1 MSKKYIDHDA
11 IMEQIV
17 KIKDDFSPTVRPMFD
32 VFKHILSEAPT
43 ADVAP
48 VVHGE
53 WIDDLYAE
61 KCGDAYCS
69 ECNHFDWSNLN
80 YCPNCGARMD
90 GGKK

>member
-1 MSKKYIDHDA
+1 MNNQLCKDNIICCDDNCQRCANLIYNKYV
-11 IMEQIV
+11 ELQEEN
-17 KIKDDFSPTVRPMFD
+17 KRLKQEYEPVR
-32 VFKHILSEAPT
+32 
-43 ADVAP
+43 
-48 VVHGE
+48 HGK

-90 GGKK
+90 GGNSND